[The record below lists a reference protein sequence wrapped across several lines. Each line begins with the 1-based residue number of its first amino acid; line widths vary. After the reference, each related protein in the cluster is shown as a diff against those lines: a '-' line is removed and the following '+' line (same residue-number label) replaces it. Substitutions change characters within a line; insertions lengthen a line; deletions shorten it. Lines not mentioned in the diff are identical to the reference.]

1 MAPPTAPA
9 NSNNCRSGLGLEATS
24 PLPNNRQPDR
34 VKPSTAFVTAVV
46 LAQPSP
52 TPMIDR
58 RTAVVAALALG
69 KAVGAEAELVA
80 YPGKP
85 HGFDFSDTDP
95 MAADAI
101 GRVVRLFEA
110 RLERDILSSCFVAR
124 ERHLSA
130 KDMDS
135 RDIQREDV
143 LRASAGHD
151 DFIIFRRRSLYAPRP
166 ARHRLPRSG
175 SRWRRWPRTSPARRY
190 CPISE
195 SRGPAR

>member
-1 MAPPTAPA
+1 
-9 NSNNCRSGLGLEATS
+9 LGLEATS

-46 LAQPSP
+46 LAEPSP

-101 GRVVRLFEA
+101 GRVVRIFEA
-110 RLERDILSSCFVAR
+110 RL
-124 ERHLSA
+124 
-130 KDMDS
+130 
-135 RDIQREDV
+135 
-143 LRASAGHD
+143 
-151 DFIIFRRRSLYAPRP
+151 
-166 ARHRLPRSG
+166 
-175 SRWRRWPRTSPARRY
+175 
-190 CPISE
+190 
-195 SRGPAR
+195 